1 MKYRVDDI
9 TINTFIGSGSVV
21 SGDIKVNGFVRVDG
35 DIDGNFETNGSV
47 IIGEKARIHGNV
59 TAKVAIIGGLVIG
72 NVSASESVKLLSTS
86 AVIGDV
92 VTRHIQI
99 DDKVV
104 FHGHCIAVSDEN
116 SFNEKSTEY
125 LDSAAVRSKVLL

>member
-59 TAKVAIIGGLVIG
+59 TF
-72 NVSASESVKLLSTS
+72 T
-86 AVIGDV
+86 
-92 VTRHIQI
+92 
-99 DDKVV
+99 V
-104 FHGHCIAVSDEN
+104 FLKIFLYIS
-116 SFNEKSTEY
+116 
-125 LDSAAVRSKVLL
+125 

>member
-59 TAKVAIIGGLVIG
+59 TAKVVIIGGLVIG

-104 FHGHCIAVSDEN
+104 FHGHCIAVSDES
-116 SFNEKSTEY
+116 SFNEKSAEY